1 MTQYI
6 KHSKSS
12 NTSASL
18 GWHIKD
24 DGRSCPPPSPVQHVV
39 DGIPFRDGEV
49 DIDLALGLK
58 PTYPMRE
65 LSYVLF
71 QQFGTEAAARSG
83 MDALTSWL
91 ASCRGAELTD
101 TCGGCVFTNVSLTA
115 MKVTTDDPTIK
126 KVEVTLKANPY
137 RKDGSL

>member
-1 MTQYI
+1 MTAYI

-12 NTSASL
+12 ETSASL
-18 GWHIKD
+18 GWHIEKG
-24 DGRSCPPPSPVQHVV
+24 GRSCPPPSPVEHVV
-39 DGIPFRDGEV
+39 SGIPFRDGEV

-65 LSYVLF
+65 LVYVLF
-71 QQFGTEAAARSG
+71 QQFRTEEAARSG
-83 MDALTSWL
+83 IDALTSWL

-101 TCGGCVFTNVSLTA
+101 TCGGCVFVNASLTA
-115 MKVTTDDPTIK
+115 IKVATDEPTLK
-126 KVEVTLKANPY
+126 KVEVTFKANPY